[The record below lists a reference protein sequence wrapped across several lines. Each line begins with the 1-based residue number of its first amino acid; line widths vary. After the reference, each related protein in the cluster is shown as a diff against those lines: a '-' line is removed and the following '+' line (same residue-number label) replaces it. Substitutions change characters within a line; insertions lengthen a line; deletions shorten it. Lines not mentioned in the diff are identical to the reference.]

1 MKTARRA
8 CRRRAVFPAPYQGP
22 RQPPAAGKRRY
33 QRERLWW
40 ETPGKKPPR
49 QKRGYV
55 GCAEGRGVCP
65 KPGVE
70 AGEEREK
77 FSQSRFAPG
86 RTRVRWPC
94 FVVVV
99 TSLVLFPSFLRRGET
114 EVADEVGSPARTWQG
129 TRRQQI
135 LMRKVM
141 LPSSRYCSLHAQKT
155 TVLGL
160 KLWPWLNCS

>member
-1 MKTARRA
+1 MLVRG
-8 CRRRAVFPAPYQGP
+8 GP
-22 RQPPAAGKRRY
+22 CSLLPTRGHVSLRQQEKEGTKGRGCGGRPQEKSPPG
-33 QRERLWW
+33 
-40 ETPGKKPPR
+40 

-55 GCAEGRGVCP
+55 GYAEGRGVCP
-65 KPGVE
+65 EPGVE

-77 FSQSRFAPG
+77 FSQIRFVPG
-86 RTRVRWPC
+86 RTRVRRPC

-114 EVADEVGSPARTWQG
+114 EVADEVGSPARTGQAV
-129 TRRQQI
+129 TRRRQI

-141 LPSSRYCSLHAQKT
+141 LPFSRYCNLHAQKT

-160 KLWPWLNCS
+160 KLGLTALK